1 MNSSA
6 QKSEKLDY
14 SISRNQKP
22 ITMEPF
28 PTFQQ
33 FYPSASNNLIASPST
48 SSSSSSDM
56 NILQELEASGVF
68 QSNGETS
75 SANETQDEC
84 NLIDLSSDSTSTLDK
99 FDPLMNGTRT
109 SVVVP
114 VARDPW
120 GSSELLRNVID
131 ELNKTSVGT
140 NVVASKT
147 SDWMKFD

>member
-1 MNSSA
+1 MNSST

-14 SISRNQKP
+14 SIPRNEKP
-22 ITMEPF
+22 IMDPF

-33 FYPSASNNLIASPST
+33 FYPTASNNLIESPST

-75 SANETQDEC
+75 SSNETQDEC

-99 FDPLMNGTRT
+99 FDPLINGTRT

-114 VARDPW
+114 KVPDPW

-131 ELNKTSVGT
+131 ELNKTSVGS